1 MLNVRYGYNWFVR
14 GTDSNPENHDFDL
27 TSLGFPASYNAV
39 DSRRHPPVPA
49 VRHHR
54 LSGHR
59 HRRRGAAERDAVVH
73 RDGEQVHGRALAAR
87 PAWSSGSTARPSNFF
102 ANNQT
107 GQFNFDSTWTRGP
120 LDNSTA
126 APGSLGQSFASFLL
140 GLPSSG
146 SVARAASYDEKSQVW
161 GFFVQDDWRVSATLT
176 VNLGL
181 RYEYETPMTEAT
193 TRASRGF
200 DYDRRAGHRGGG
212 ARRAMRSTRRRKCR
226 SAPSTS
232 AAA

>member
-1 MLNVRYGYNWFVR
+1 MYGRVSWYDRNSNYNNYFGNLSTGEWFKFVSRQVALDHVYVMTPSTVLNFRYGYNWFVR

-27 TSLGFPASYNAV
+27 TEPGVPGLVQRV

-54 LSGHR
+54 LSGHG

-73 RDGEQVHGRALAAR
+73 RDPEQVRGRALGQTGMEFR
-87 PAWSSGSTARPSNFF
+87 QYRETDDFF

-146 SVARAASYDEKSQVW
+146 SVDARGELRREVAGRGASTSRTTGASARA
-161 GFFVQDDWRVSATLT
+161 
-176 VNLGL
+176 
-181 RYEYETPMTEAT
+181 
-193 TRASRGF
+193 
-200 DYDRRAGHRGGG
+200 
-212 ARRAMRSTRRRKCR
+212 
-226 SAPSTS
+226 
-232 AAA
+232 